1 MYAVTGATGNTGSVV
16 AENLLAKGEKVRA
29 IGRDSARLERF
40 VKKGAEAF
48 VGDVEDA
55 AAMAKAFTGATGV
68 YLVIPQALQRDD
80 FRAYQDRIS
89 DAYASALAEAGVR
102 HAVSLSSIG
111 AQHAEKT
118 GPIIGLHRLEE
129 KLNRVPR
136 LNVLHLRAGFFLEN
150 LFMSIDAIRG
160 MGAFPGVFSGDAP
173 FPMIATKDIGA
184 AAAERLKRLDFTDQ
198 ETGELLGQ
206 RDVTM
211 KEVAAIIGQAI
222 GKPGL
227 GYTQVPTPVLTP
239 SLAQM
244 GLPRSC
250 IALLMETWKA
260 ANDGLLAPLEKRSA
274 QNTTPTSIETF
285 IAEEFLPRFRAK
297 GATAS

>member
-1 MYAVTGATGNTGSVV
+1 MYAVTGATGNTGSIV
-16 AENLLAKGEKVRA
+16 AEKLLAKGEKVRA
-29 IGRDSARLERF
+29 IGRDNARLERF

-48 VGDVEDA
+48 VGDAEDA
-55 AAMAKAFTGATGV
+55 ATMAQAFSGATGV

-89 DAYASALAEAGVR
+89 DAYATALAEAGVR

-118 GPIIGLHRLEE
+118 GPIVGLHRLEE

-136 LNVLHLRAGFFLEN
+136 LNVLHLRAASFLEN
-150 LFMSIDAIRG
+150 LFMSIEAIRA
-160 MGAFPGVFSGDAP
+160 MGSFPGVFSGDAP

-184 AAAERLKRLDFTDQ
+184 AAAERLKRLDFTEQ
-198 ETGELLGQ
+198 ETNELLGQ

-227 GYTQVPTPVLTP
+227 GYTQVPTQVLMP

-244 GLPRSC
+244 GLPRSS

-285 IAEEFLPRFRAK
+285 IAEDFLPRFRPK